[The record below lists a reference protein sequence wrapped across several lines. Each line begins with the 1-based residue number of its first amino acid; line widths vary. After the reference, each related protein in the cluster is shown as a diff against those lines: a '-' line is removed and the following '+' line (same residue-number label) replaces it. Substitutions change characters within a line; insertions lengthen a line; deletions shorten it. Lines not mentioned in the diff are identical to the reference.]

1 MNHLTRNRFLLA
13 AAISVS
19 LALGGCAATPE
30 SPEGATEVRNKLN
43 ALKNN
48 PDLANRTRVEL
59 RAAEQAVELAEKPL
73 PAEQSDLGE
82 HRVYMAD
89 RKVEIARARATALH
103 AEAQRERLSQERDE
117 ARLAARTS
125 EVERA
130 REDARSARDEAEAAR
145 TSETESAATAAAERQ
160 RMAEET
166 QRMAEE
172 MQQEMD
178 DLKAEV
184 TDRGLVLT
192 LGDVLFATG
201 SADLQSGANSNLDK
215 LVTFLNEH
223 PERKVLVEGH
233 TDNVGGEELNQRL
246 SRQRAEAVRNY
257 LTEKG
262 IAAERLSAEGIGM
275 DRPVADNST
284 RTGRQQNRRVEIIIG
299 NTQSAPAA
307 GGSR

>member
-1 MNHLTRNRFLLA
+1 
-13 AAISVS
+13 
-19 LALGGCAATPE
+19 
-30 SPEGATEVRNKLN
+30 
-43 ALKNN
+43 
-48 PDLANRTRVEL
+48 
-59 RAAEQAVELAEKPL
+59 
-73 PAEQSDLGE
+73 
-82 HRVYMAD
+82 
-89 RKVEIARARATALH
+89 
-103 AEAQRERLSQERDE
+103 
-117 ARLAARTS
+117 
-125 EVERA
+125 
-130 REDARSARDEAEAAR
+130 
-145 TSETESAATAAAERQ
+145 
-160 RMAEET
+160 MAEET

>member
-1 MNHLTRNRFLLA
+1 
-13 AAISVS
+13 
-19 LALGGCAATPE
+19 
-30 SPEGATEVRNKLN
+30 
-43 ALKNN
+43 
-48 PDLANRTRVEL
+48 
-59 RAAEQAVELAEKPL
+59 
-73 PAEQSDLGE
+73 
-82 HRVYMAD
+82 
-89 RKVEIARARATALH
+89 
-103 AEAQRERLSQERDE
+103 
-117 ARLAARTS
+117 
-125 EVERA
+125 
-130 REDARSARDEAEAAR
+130 
-145 TSETESAATAAAERQ
+145 
-160 RMAEET
+160 
-166 QRMAEE
+166 
-172 MQQEMD
+172 MD

>member
-1 MNHLTRNRFLLA
+1 MSHSINNRGLLLA
-13 AAISVS
+13 VAIAVS

-30 SPEGATEVRNKLN
+30 SPEGAAEVRNELN
-43 ALKNN
+43 ALKNDPN
-48 PDLANRTRVEL
+48 LANRTRVEL
-59 RAAEQAVELAEKPL
+59 RAAEQAVELAEQPL
-73 PAEQSDLGE
+73 PADQADLGE
-82 HRVYMAD
+82 HRVYMAE
-89 RKVEIARARATALH
+89 RKVEIAKARATALH

-130 REDARSARDEAEAAR
+130 REETRTARQEAEAAR
-145 TSETESAATAAAERQ
+145 ESETASAAASAAE
-160 RMAEET
+160 A

-201 SADLQSGANSNLDK
+201 SADLQSGANANLDK

-233 TDNVGGEELNQRL
+233 TDNVGGGELNQRL
-246 SRQRAEAVRNY
+246 SQQRAEAVRNY
-257 LTEKG
+257 LREKG

-284 RTGRQQNRRVEIIIG
+284 STGRQQNRRVEIIIG

-307 GGSR
+307 GSR